1 MCHYFFSFVVGL
13 FLILYWFVFF
23 SFLFFCVSVHSHSSH
38 LYDTLGYDGQ
48 SQTIRTSNL
57 KHAVIEEEDDESK
70 GGVADTGVYST
81 SWGTNKTAGS

>member
-1 MCHYFFSFVVGL
+1 MSLFFFLCCGFVSN
-13 FLILYWFVFF
+13 FILIVFF
-23 SFLFFCVSVHSHSSH
+23 SFLFFCVFVHSHSSH

-57 KHAVIEEEDDESK
+57 KHAVIEEEEDGSK

-81 SWGTNKTAGS
+81 SLGTNKTAGS